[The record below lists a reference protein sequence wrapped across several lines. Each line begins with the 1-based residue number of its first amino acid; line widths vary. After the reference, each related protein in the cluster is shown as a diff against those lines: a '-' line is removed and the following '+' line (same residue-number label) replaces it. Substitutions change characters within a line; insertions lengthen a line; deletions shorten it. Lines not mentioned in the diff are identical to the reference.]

1 MAKVRVSVK
10 TRREVEA
17 RLRRIARAGEVFL
30 DGEALRELF
39 PDPSINTG
47 DDYRVDDERFITL
60 KKALFKLK
68 RLDEGDCSA
77 QVWRRFENPKT
88 GEPGATL
95 AVPVDPHPHEVKGVH
110 PVSEA
115 MDAAFGGG
123 TGVEEQIFRGVPILS
138 VYAPVRDSFEDV
150 VGVVEVFASLAP
162 DRLRVDTLDY

>member
-1 MAKVRVSVK
+1 MAKVRVSAK

-17 RLRRIARAGEVFL
+17 RLMRLARAGEVFL

-39 PDPSINTG
+39 PDPAINT
-47 DDYRVDDERFITL
+47 VDDDRFVAL
-60 KKALFKLK
+60 KKVLFKLK
-68 RLDEGDCSA
+68 RLEEGDASA

-95 AVPVDPHPHEVKGVH
+95 AVPVDPHPREVKGVH

-115 MDAAFGGG
+115 MSAALGGG
-123 TGVEEQIFRGVPILS
+123 TGVEEQLFRGVPILS

-150 VGVVEVFASLAP
+150 VGVVEVYGSLAP
-162 DRLRVDTLDY
+162 DRFRVDSLDY